1 MKKFWI
7 LLFRDD
13 SRFEYKNSLCT
24 NFSKKKERKE
34 KKTTIRKI
42 EVSNEI
48 ASSILPPPKRHRNF
62 ACTAIPNTKQLIWKL
77 QKSDISLAELDRHPI
92 KRPHCFETRGL
103 KRGWGWGEERD
114 AFACSFRGMALRRA
128 MFSHSTPPSSPYNWR
143 FMNWKCN
150 FTARVV
156 ARGVITV
163 RMITEAAE

>member
-1 MKKFWI
+1 MYSPHKYLKIYQLINLRSWKNFEFFSFETMHDSNI
-7 LLFRDD
+7 KIHYVQIFR
-13 SRFEYKNSLCT
+13 E
-24 NFSKKKERKE
+24 KKERKE

-103 KRGWGWGEERD
+103 KRGSGVGVGRGAGCFCVLFSRD
-114 AFACSFRGMALRRA
+114 GVAKGHVQSFHAPLL
-128 MFSHSTPPSSPYNWR
+128 P
-143 FMNWKCN
+143 
-150 FTARVV
+150 V
-156 ARGVITV
+156 
-163 RMITEAAE
+163 